1 MMIPIFLFLLLSSI
15 FTVEAQQGQSI
26 VKPGSI
32 LTPTTNS
39 SWLSPSGLYAF
50 GFYKQGNGYAVGVFL
65 ARIPQKT
72 VVWTANRDNPP
83 VSAQVTL
90 NFTSDGRLVLQS
102 AQGTETSLA
111 NFDPASSASMLDT
124 GNFVVYNSDN
134 QPIWESFQN
143 PTDTLLPTQ
152 RLLPNDSV
160 VLKSSVSESN
170 QSTGRF
176 RAIMQQDGYVALYP
190 VGTNL
195 TMGYGYWSTSIPIP
209 HGNLNLDDHGFLYVT
224 NSLSNFTISPSRNS
238 AKVTILYRLR
248 MEDDG
253 FLRLYSYNLQEQNG
267 SWSIIWSPLNE
278 TGVNICFPRGVC
290 GVNAFCD
297 HGGNDINCTCLPGFV
312 FIDES
317 KRTLGCQRNSTT
329 ENCNEKGMMEEVP
342 GIIWENV
349 TYSQSLLSTKQ
360 DCDDACLQDCSCE
373 AALFNDRV
381 CRKQKLPLRFVNI
394 KLPIDSD
401 ATLAFIKV
409 RTPTPSEPTPSSDGT
424 VTKKKGLDILIIIV
438 SLVAFAFIVLAISG
452 IAIYRSRIF
461 ANENILNTGNIVLSD
476 EDVGPRSFT
485 YIELEKITDGF
496 KEELGRGSFGIV
508 YKGTIENGQ
517 KIVAVKKLERL
528 LVDRE
533 REFQTEMKVI
543 GRTHHKNLIRLLG
556 YCHDGPN
563 RLLVYEYMCNG
574 SLADVLFKPEKK
586 PSWDERM
593 EIACNIARGILYLH
607 EECMEKI
614 IHCDIKPHNILLDEN
629 RCAKIS
635 DFGLAKLLKP
645 DQSKTCTD
653 MRGTRGYAAPEW
665 HRLEC
670 PVTIKIDVYSFGIVL
685 LELISC
691 RRCVE
696 KNLPIEEA
704 ILEEWSYRC
713 FECGELSKLVND
725 EEVEMRQLERMVKV
739 ALWCILY
746 DSSLRP
752 SMKKVLLMLE
762 GTADIPIPPNR
773 SSISQYDQGFGENE

>member
-1 MMIPIFLFLLLSSI
+1 MMTPIFLFFLLSSI
-15 FTVEAQQGQSI
+15 FTVNAQQGKSI

-65 ARIPQKT
+65 AGIPQKT

-83 VSAQVTL
+83 VSTQVTL

-102 AQGTETSLA
+102 AQGTETSVA

-134 QPIWESFQN
+134 QSIWESFQN

-176 RAIMQQDGYVALYP
+176 RAVMQQDGYVALYP

-195 TMGYGYWSTSIPIP
+195 TLEYGYWSTSNGVPN
-209 HGNLNLDDHGFLYVT
+209 GNLNLDDQGLLYVT
-224 NSLSNFTISPSRNS
+224 NSIFNLTVSQSRNS
-238 AKVTILYRLR
+238 AKGTVLYRLR

-278 TGVNICFPRGVC
+278 TGVNICFPRGLC

-297 HGGNDINCTCLPGFV
+297 PGGNDINCTCLPGFV

-317 KRTLGCQRNSTT
+317 KRTSGCERNSTT
-329 ENCNEKGMMEEVP
+329 ENCNEKGMNTTMEEVS
-342 GIIWENV
+342 GIIWENL
-349 TYSQSLLSTKQ
+349 TYNRSVLLTKQ
-360 DCDDACLQDCSCE
+360 DCNDACLQDCSCE
-373 AALFNDRV
+373 AALFNDEV
-381 CRKQKLPLRFVNI
+381 CGKQKLPLRFVNI
-394 KLPIDSD
+394 KISNDPKE
-401 ATLAFIKV
+401 TLAFIKV
-409 RTPTPSEPTPSSDGT
+409 RTSTPSSDGN
-424 VTKKKGLDILIIIV
+424 VTKKKGLEILIIGV
-438 SLVAFAFIVLAISG
+438 SLVIFAFIMLAISG
-452 IAIYRSRIF
+452 IVIYRSRIF

-485 YIELEKITDGF
+485 YIELEKITNGF

-563 RLLVYEYMCNG
+563 RLLV
-574 SLADVLFKPEKK
+574 
-586 PSWDERM
+586 
-593 EIACNIARGILYLH
+593 
-607 EECMEKI
+607 
-614 IHCDIKPHNILLDEN
+614 
-629 RCAKIS
+629 CAKIS

-645 DQSKTCTD
+645 DQSKISTGI
-653 MRGTRGYAAPEW
+653 RGTRGYVAPEW
-665 HRLEC
+665 HQLKC
-670 PVTIKIDVYSFGIVL
+670 PVTVKVDVYSFGIVL
-685 LELISC
+685 LEIISC
-691 RRCVE
+691 RRCVDS
-696 KNLPIEEA
+696 NLPEEEA

-713 FECGELSKLVND
+713 FECGELGKLVND
-725 EEVEMRQLERMVKV
+725 EKVEMRQLERMVKV

-746 DSSLRP
+746 DPSLRP

-762 GTADIPIPPNR
+762 GTADIPVPSNR
-773 SSISQYDQGFGENE
+773 SFVSQYDQGFEENE

>member
-1 MMIPIFLFLLLSSI
+1 MTPIFLFFLLLSI
-15 FTVEAQQGQSI
+15 FTVEAQQGPSI

-39 SWLSPSGLYAF
+39 LWLSPSGLYAF
-50 GFYKQGNGYAVGVFL
+50 GFYKQGNGFAVGVFL
-65 ARIPQKT
+65 AGITQKT

-83 VSAQVTL
+83 VSAEATL

-102 AQGTETSLA
+102 AQGAETRVA
-111 NFDPASSASMLDT
+111 NFSSASSASMLDT
-124 GNFVVYNSDN
+124 GNFVVYNSDK
-134 QPIWESFQN
+134 QSIWESFQN

-176 RAIMQQDGYVALYP
+176 RAVMQQNGYVALYP
-190 VGTNL
+190 VGTSL
-195 TMGYGYWSTSIPIP
+195 KMEYGYWSTSSGVPN
-209 HGNLNLDDHGFLYVT
+209 GSLNLDDHGFLYVT
-224 NSLSNFTISPSRNS
+224 NSSFNLTISPSRNS
-238 AKVTILYRLR
+238 AKGTVLYRLR

-253 FLRLYSYNLQEQNG
+253 FLRLYSHNLQEQNG
-267 SWSIIWSPLNE
+267 GWSIIWSPLNE
-278 TGVNICFPRGVC
+278 PLVNICSPRGLC
-290 GVNAFCD
+290 GVNAFCVQ
-297 HGGNDINCTCLPGFV
+297 GGNDKNCTCLPGFV

-317 KRTLGCQRNSTT
+317 KRTLGCERNSTT
-329 ENCNEKGMMEEVP
+329 ENCDEKGINTTMEEVP

-373 AALFNDRV
+373 AALFNDRI
-381 CRKQKLPLRFVNI
+381 CGKQKLPLRFVNFKI
-394 KLPIDSD
+394 PYIDSN

-409 RTPTPSEPTPSSDGT
+409 RTPTPSSDGT
-424 VTKKKGLDILIIIV
+424 VTKKEGLDILIIIV
-438 SLVAFAFIVLAISG
+438 SLAAFAFIVLAISG

-476 EDVGPRSFT
+476 EDVGLRSFT

-496 KEELGRGSFGIV
+496 KDELGRGSFGIV

-517 KIVAVKKLERL
+517 KIVAVKRLERL

-543 GRTHHKNLIRLLG
+543 GRIHHKNLIRLLG

-593 EIACNIARGILYLH
+593 GIACNIARGILYLH
-607 EECMEKI
+607 EECIEKI
-614 IHCDIKPHNILLDEN
+614 IHCDIKPQNILMDEN
-629 RCAKIS
+629 MCAKIS

-645 DQSKTCTD
+645 DQSKTTTD
-653 MRGTRGYAAPEW
+653 MRGTRGYVAPEW
-665 HRLEC
+665 HRLNC
-670 PVTIKIDVYSFGIVL
+670 PVTVKVDVYSFGIVL
-685 LELISC
+685 LEIISC
-691 RRCVE
+691 RRCVDN
-696 KNLPIEEA
+696 NLSEEEA

-713 FECGELSKLVND
+713 FECGELGKLVND

-739 ALWCILY
+739 AFWCILH
-746 DSSLRP
+746 DPALRP

-762 GTADIPIPPNR
+762 GTADIPIPPNP
-773 SSISQYDQGFGENE
+773 SSVSQYDQGFGENE